1 MKKNSAIHNDAVNL
15 LHRLCTND
23 GILASTIEADNYKRI
38 WARDSIVCG
47 LAGIL
52 LDDPVILNGL
62 KNSLLTL
69 SRGQHRLGMIPSN
82 VLPGDAKDISFGSLA
97 GRIDANTWFIIGS
110 CLYFLNTEDNE
121 TWKELQPAVQ
131 KCRTFLNTVEF
142 NDRGWTYTPL
152 SGNWADEYPVHG
164 YTLYDNCLRLWGE
177 KLWTKITGESFTGYD
192 ELVEKTRLNFWPTH
206 NTDPRTVYH
215 TTAYNQAL
223 ENKIM
228 HYAAFILPGM
238 YDLRFD
244 AAGNALA
251 HLIFE
256 PDANKKETTK
266 TFLSQLSSEV
276 GRPAIPAFW
285 PMVTKKSTDWNLLA
299 GNYSFEFKNDPGY
312 FHNGGIWPVW
322 MGLYCLGL
330 SKIGLKKEVDQICSE
345 FEKMVSTS
353 QNWNFQEYFNAVD
366 FHPGG
371 KTEMGYTASG
381 IVFMNSALNNPE
393 FTLCLKL

>member
-1 MKKNSAIHNDAVNL
+1 
-15 LHRLCTND
+15 
-23 GILASTIEADNYKRI
+23 
-38 WARDSIVCG
+38 
-47 LAGIL
+47 
-52 LDDPVILNGL
+52 
-62 KNSLLTL
+62 
-69 SRGQHRLGMIPSN
+69 
-82 VLPGDAKDISFGSLA
+82 
-97 GRIDANTWFIIGS
+97 
-110 CLYFLNTEDNE
+110 
-121 TWKELQPAVQ
+121 
-131 KCRTFLNTVEF
+131 
-142 NDRGWTYTPL
+142 
-152 SGNWADEYPVHG
+152 
-164 YTLYDNCLRLWGE
+164 
-177 KLWTKITGESFTGYD
+177 
-192 ELVEKTRLNFWPTH
+192 
-206 NTDPRTVYH
+206 
-215 TTAYNQAL
+215 
-223 ENKIM
+223 M

>member
-1 MKKNSAIHNDAVNL
+1 MKNISAIHNDAVDL

-52 LDDPVILNGL
+52 LKDPLIMDGL

-69 SRGQHRLGMIPSN
+69 SKGQHELGMIPSN
-82 VLPGDAKDISFGSLA
+82 ILPGDSKDISFGSLA

-110 CLYFLNTEDNE
+110 CLYFLTSEDDE
-121 TWKELQPAVQ
+121 TWNNLKSAVQ
-131 KCRTFLNTVEF
+131 KCRIFLNTVEF
-142 NDRGWTYTPL
+142 NDRGWTYTPI

-177 KLWTKITGESFTGYD
+177 KLWTKITGELLDGYD
-192 ELVEKTRLNFWPTH
+192 ELVEKTCSNFWPTSA
-206 NTDPRTVYH
+206 TDTRTIYQ
-215 TTAYNQAL
+215 TTAFNHAL
-223 ENKIM
+223 EDKIM
-228 HYAAFILPGM
+228 HYAAFILPGN

-256 PDANKKETTK
+256 PDANKKNTTRA
-266 TFLSQLSSEV
+266 FLSQLNSDL
-276 GRPAIPAFW
+276 GRLAIPAFW
-285 PMVTKKSTDWNLLA
+285 PMITRESPDWNLLA
-299 GNYSFEFKNDPGY
+299 GNYSFDFKNHPGY

-330 SKIGLKKEVDQICSE
+330 SKIGLEEEVNQICSE
-345 FEKMVSTS
+345 FEKMVSS
-353 QNWNFQEYFNAVD
+353 AENWSFQEYFNAVD
-366 FHPGG
+366 FKTGG

-381 IVFMNSALNNPE
+381 IVYMNSALSGSNIA
-393 FTLCLKL
+393 TMLQL